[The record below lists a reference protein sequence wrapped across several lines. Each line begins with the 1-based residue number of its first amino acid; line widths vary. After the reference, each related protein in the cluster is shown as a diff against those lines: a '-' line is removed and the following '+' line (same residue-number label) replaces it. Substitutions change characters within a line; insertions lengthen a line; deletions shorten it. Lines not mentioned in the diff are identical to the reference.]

1 MKGKIVI
8 SERARKTF
16 KFHPISFVIEKLA
29 FSDTHEYLY
38 RISSA
43 LSQLMNHIDKYSW
56 NQLIFRESDFLATQT
71 LQRKMLPKPPLPTIV
86 FLLSLTFL
94 VMISNANL
102 TPNFETYETHV
113 QVSAYSSKLQRHR
126 RTSSYSLYGSSEI
139 SDPRKRVQ
147 SSVPSETTRQIEEL
161 VSTKVLMEA
170 NTTIFSKNNTF
181 QLGFF
186 TPDGSRHYLGICYR
200 LISPPTY
207 IWVANRERPIK
218 NISTSTLEITETGR
232 LVVKDSVGSLVW
244 QSTNREIGTS
254 LNLLENGNLVLF
266 TSEGTVSW
274 QSFDYPTDTWLPGMN
289 LTTAKSLISWR
300 SSSDP
305 SPGLYSLRLRPDYSE
320 FELVFNGSI
329 PYWSTGNWTGKT
341 FSNVPE
347 MTVPYI
353 YRFHFDNPFM
363 ATASFGFAETAL
375 DGLSPPLTRFQL
387 HYLGQLKQNTWSPQV
402 ENWNV
407 FWLEPRNTCLVFG
420 SCGKFGLCDSLTEK
434 CNCLSGFE
442 PINKLNWESS
452 RDYSDGCHRVNDAV
466 SCEEKADDRFE
477 QVGIASLDDNRE
489 TEVESFNSRLDL
501 CQKACLENCTCVGV
515 YYDERTNLCKHLFGS
530 LFNLRNLTS
539 DNMNLEVVHVRVGK
553 GGILKKK
560 KRHFNP
566 VVLAAIIVGS
576 IAVLGF
582 VMVGVLFFKR
592 LKRRKT
598 VEEDGDFPVLTLKV
612 FTYKELHQIT
622 RGFSEKIGHGGF
634 GAVFQGKLLSDSTTL
649 VAVKRLE
656 RPGSGEKEFR
666 AEVCTI
672 GNIQHVN
679 LVRLRGFCSEDS
691 HRLLVYDY
699 MPNSSLSVY
708 LRKEGPILS
717 WESRFKVAIGTA
729 RGIAYLHEE
738 CRDCI
743 IHCDIKPENILL
755 DSDYTPKVSDFGL
768 AKLLGRDFSRV
779 LATMRGTWGYVAPE
793 WISGV
798 AITTKADVYSYGMT
812 LIELIGGRR
821 NVEALPSA
829 GGKEGRGPT
838 ADKWFFP
845 PWAARQ
851 IIEGNVAAVIDHRL
865 GGAYDVDQAR
875 RVALVAVW
883 CIQDDEAIRP
893 TMGTV
898 VKMLEGLVEVTVPPS
913 PKLLQ
918 ALVSGES
925 FHGVNTN
932 SGSGGGVPTGTGSG
946 IPPLNIRLSNAG
958 AESSLGN
965 ASSSPVNAN
974 TNEPHEVHEL
984 HIPKVYAHTI

>member
-1 MKGKIVI
+1 M
-8 SERARKTF
+8 S
-16 KFHPISFVIEKLA
+16 
-29 FSDTHEYLY
+29 
-38 RISSA
+38 
-43 LSQLMNHIDKYSW
+43 HIDKYSW
-56 NQLIFRESDFLATQT
+56 HHLFFRESDFLPTQT
-71 LQRKMLPKPPLPTIV
+71 LQRKMLPAPPLTTFV
-86 FLLSLTFL
+86 FLLSLTFH

-113 QVSAYSSKLQRHR
+113 QESDYSSKLLRPR
-126 RTSSYSLYGSSEI
+126 RTSPYSLDGSLEMSE
-139 SDPRKRVQ
+139 PQKLAQ

-161 VSTKVLMEA
+161 LSTKILLEA
-170 NTTIFSKNNTF
+170 NTTIFSKNKTF

-186 TPDGSRHYLGICYR
+186 SPNGSRYYLGIWYSF
-200 LISPPTY
+200 ISPPTY

-218 NISTSTLEITETGR
+218 NISSTTLEITETGR
-232 LVVKDSVGSLVW
+232 LAVKDSVSSIVW
-244 QSTNREIGTS
+244 QSTNLEAGTA
-254 LNLLENGNLVLF
+254 LKLLENGNLVLL
-266 TSEGTVSW
+266 TTRGTVSW

-289 LTTAKSLISWR
+289 LTTAKSLTSWR

-320 FELVFNGSI
+320 FELVFNGSM
-329 PYWSTGNWTGKT
+329 PYWSTGNWTGKA

-347 MTVPYI
+347 MLVPYI

-363 ATASFGFAETAL
+363 ETASFGFAETPL
-375 DGLSPPLTRFQL
+375 DGLTPPLTRFQL
-387 HYLGQLKQNTWSPQV
+387 HYSGQLRQNTWSAQV
-402 ENWNV
+402 ENWNM
-407 FWLEPRNTCLVFG
+407 FWFEPSNTCLVFG
-420 SCGKFGLCDSLTEK
+420 TCGKFGLCDSLTER

-442 PINKLNWESS
+442 PVNKINWESS
-452 RDYSDGCHRVNDAV
+452 RDYSDGCRRVNDPV
-466 SCEEKADDRFE
+466 SCEEKADDMFE
-477 QVGIASLDDNRE
+477 QVGIASLGDSSDS
-489 TEVESFNSRLDL
+489 EVDTFNSRLDL

-515 YYDERTNLCKHLFGS
+515 HYDVRTKLCKHLFGS
-530 LFNLRNLTS
+530 LLNLRNSTS
-539 DNMNLEVVHVRVGK
+539 DNMDLEVVHVRVGK
-553 GGILKKK
+553 EGILKKRK
-560 KRHFNP
+560 KHLNP
-566 VVLAAIIVGS
+566 VVLAAIIVGL

-592 LKRRKT
+592 RKGRKT

-612 FTYKELHQIT
+612 FSYKELHQIT

-634 GAVFQGKLLSDSTTL
+634 GAVFQGKLLTDSAAL

-708 LRKEGPILS
+708 LRKEGPMLN

-821 NVEALPSA
+821 NVETLPSA
-829 GGKEGRGPT
+829 GDNEGRGVT
-838 ADKWFFP
+838 TDKWFFP

-865 GGAYDVDQAR
+865 GRAYDVDEAR

-893 TMGTV
+893 AMGAV
-898 VKMLEGLVEVTVPPS
+898 VKMLEGLVEVTVPPP

-925 FHGVNTN
+925 FHGVNAD
-932 SGSGGGVPTGTGSG
+932 SGGGGGVPTGTGSDFS
-946 IPPLNIRLSNAG
+946 PENIRFSNAG
-958 AESSLGN
+958 SESSLGKT
-965 ASSSPVNAN
+965 SSPVNAN
-974 TNEPHEVHEL
+974 VNGPHDVREL
-984 HIPKVYAHTI
+984 NIPKVYAHTI